1 MRRLRCIVGALPAVL
16 WIAPLLAQQP
26 TGTLRGRI
34 TDAAS
39 QQPLAGATIS
49 VGTHRALSQGDGRY
63 VVAAVPA
70 GTDSLR
76 ARLIGYARAAQQ
88 VTVAGGDTLTVD
100 FALTAQAVSL
110 SEIVVTG
117 YGTQQAG
124 NITGA
129 VTQVSAAEF
138 NTGRIIT
145 PQALIQGKVAGVQV
159 VDNNQPG
166 GALKIRIRGATS
178 VNASSDP
185 LYVIDGMPV
194 TSVLSA
200 GQDTLSRDPFN
211 FINPADIESIT
222 VLKDASAAAI
232 YGANAANGVVL
243 ITTKKSRQHGP
254 EIEYTTSVSS
264 SSVTRVPS
272 VLDADQFRAAVAAQA
287 PTRSASLGS
296 ANTNWFDLIDH
307 KAFGQQHDVVVSGVG
322 QNSNY

>member
-1 MRRLRCIVGALPAVL
+1 
-16 WIAPLLAQQP
+16 
-26 TGTLRGRI
+26 
-34 TDAAS
+34 
-39 QQPLAGATIS
+39 
-49 VGTHRALSQGDGRY
+49 
-63 VVAAVPA
+63 
-70 GTDSLR
+70 
-76 ARLIGYARAAQQ
+76 
-88 VTVAGGDTLTVD
+88 
-100 FALTAQAVSL
+100 VSL

-138 NTGRIIT
+138 NTGRIVT

-211 FINPADIESIT
+211 FINPGDIESIT

-232 YGANAANGVVL
+232 YGANGANGVVL
-243 ITTKKSRQHGP
+243 ITTKKFRQHGP
-254 EIEYTTSVSS
+254 EIEYTTSLSS
-264 SSVTRVPS
+264 SSVIRTPS
-272 VLDADQFRAAVAAQA
+272 LLDANQFKAAVAAQA
-287 PTRSASLGS
+287 PSRSASLGS

-307 KAFGQQHDVVVSGVG
+307 KAFGQQHDLVVSGAG
-322 QNSNY
+322 QNSSKTAGDSGGYTPQPVGGSASGRMGLHRARGIVGHVHGDRRGVRAQLSGGRRGAAAMTFEPGCDRNRQDHRPQAGDTGCSLR